1 MKYYV
6 GDDYRTINIQ
16 PKKDKV
22 DEGMECIVYKKG
34 DYVFKIYKN
43 RSAYHNSK
51 QLKLQLAQI
60 NTKRIVMP
68 CEMVYK
74 DSKKDDV
81 KHYVG
86 YTSRYVRPG
95 NKSIHLMSTHKIYE
109 NFGYLSEDF
118 ELLNKNG
125 IIAGDTHIDNVIF
138 DKNDHMFIVDIGN
151 FGESIFE
158 EMLKVY
164 NRNAFHYMVKSV
176 LLENEAISDE
186 DKVAISRYLQEK
198 LQNTSALKFLEM
210 ELCKYSTVGEYQEY
224 LTKKIIRSK

>member
-95 NKSIHLMSTHKIYE
+95 NKSISLMSTHKIYE

-118 ELLNKNG
+118 ELLNKNR
-125 IIAGDTHIDNVIF
+125 IIVKKSKDID
-138 DKNDHMFIVDIGN
+138 K
-151 FGESIFE
+151 
-158 EMLKVY
+158 
-164 NRNAFHYMVKSV
+164 
-176 LLENEAISDE
+176 
-186 DKVAISRYLQEK
+186 
-198 LQNTSALKFLEM
+198 
-210 ELCKYSTVGEYQEY
+210 
-224 LTKKIIRSK
+224 